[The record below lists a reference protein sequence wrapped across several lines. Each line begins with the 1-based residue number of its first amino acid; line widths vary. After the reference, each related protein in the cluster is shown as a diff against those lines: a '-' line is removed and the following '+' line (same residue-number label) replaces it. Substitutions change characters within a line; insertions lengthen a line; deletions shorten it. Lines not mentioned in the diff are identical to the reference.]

1 MNARFLPLLFIA
13 VSTQSL
19 TAQSFRVKITTG
31 LSASYDDA
39 KVQFYTG
46 APTIDP
52 ADVPKVG
59 FGSGPGPTIASVSAD
74 GADMELN
81 AYGALASDAAL
92 PFKVSGPVSGEY
104 SLTIYN
110 IQGLLGSSCIVLED
124 VLEGTMT
131 PILAGTA
138 YTFDLD
144 VNAPTD
150 PARFLIHVTAALQ
163 PSVSD
168 ATCSDMND
176 GSISL
181 PVTGSGPWAVS
192 CSQDQGGLLQQ
203 FNASSAPIGVV
214 GLAQGQY
221 EVFLTDPDGCVRT
234 VQTTVGAVQA
244 PLADF
249 TMGSANVAVN
259 EPVEF
264 TNASMGHTSSTW
276 QFGDGGSSTATSP
289 THAYTAPGEYQVDL
303 TVSNGPC
310 TAAAATTVT
319 VSAVAGVAS
328 NDPLEARVFVN
339 GNHLTVLCPYAS
351 GPTNVALFSANGH
364 AASEQ
369 LRIVDG
375 RVPTNIPTTGLAAGG
390 YVLRV
395 WNTGSMRSYMVPLAH

>member
-1 MNARFLPLLFIA
+1 MNARFLPVLLLIA
-13 VSTQSL
+13 STHSL

-31 LSASYDDA
+31 LSPLDDEA

-46 APTIDP
+46 VPTVDP

-59 FGSGPGPTIASVSAD
+59 FGSGPGPSIASVSAD
-74 GADMELN
+74 GADMELS
-81 AYGALASDAAL
+81 AFGALASDATL
-92 PFKVSGPVSGEY
+92 PFKVSGPVSGAY
-104 SLTIYN
+104 AISIYN
-110 IQGLLGSSCIVLED
+110 IQGLLGGSCIVLED
-124 VLEGTMT
+124 VIEGTMT

-168 ATCSDMND
+168 ATCSDMTD

-181 PVTGSGPWAVS
+181 PVTGSGPWSVA
-192 CSQDQGGLLQQ
+192 CTMDQGGLLQQ
-203 FNASSAPIGVV
+203 FNASSAPIGVF
-214 GLAQGQY
+214 GLPQGQY
-221 EVFLTDPDGCVRT
+221 EVSITAADGCVRT
-234 VQTTVGAVQA
+234 VQTTIGAVQA

-249 TMGSANVAVN
+249 SIGSANVAVN
-259 EPVEF
+259 EPVVF
-264 TNASMGHTSSTW
+264 TNASMGHTSSSW
-276 QFGDGGSSTATSP
+276 QFGDGGSSNATSP
-289 THAYTAPGEYQVDL
+289 VHAYTAPGEYQVDL

-310 TAAAATTVT
+310 SASAATTVL
-319 VSAVAGVAS
+319 VGAANGVAS

-339 GNHLTVLCPYAS
+339 GDHITVLCPFAS
-351 GPTNVALFSANGH
+351 QPTNVALFSANGH
-364 AASEQ
+364 AASQQ

-375 RVPTNIPTTGLAAGG
+375 RVPTDIPTTGLAAGG